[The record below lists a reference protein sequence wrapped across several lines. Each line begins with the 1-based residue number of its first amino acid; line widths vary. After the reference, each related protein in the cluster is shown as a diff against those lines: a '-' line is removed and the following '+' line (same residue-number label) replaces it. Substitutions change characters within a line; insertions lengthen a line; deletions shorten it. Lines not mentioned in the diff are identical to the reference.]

1 MGVNC
6 MPKTVTPG
14 PSAPES
20 STLTSRLPSHPG
32 TVSRRN
38 LRAVSDTK
46 ALKKKSIVLIRA
58 CRVRRPWTLRT
69 PQCGERHSTNLTLNR
84 TELNPIETQ

>member
-1 MGVNC
+1 MNC

-46 ALKKKSIVLIRA
+46 ALKKIDCAYSCMSCTAPLDA
-58 CRVRRPWTLRT
+58 ADSAVRRAT
-69 PQCGERHSTNLTLNR
+69 QYKFD
-84 TELNPIETQ
+84 TESN